1 MLRRTP
7 HPPTTPTHTHS
18 PLRYDSYSEKTF
30 SSTRCNRGRSSN
42 AFARTYVRTPMADD
56 GGIIAALPEDVLLQ
70 VLSRVAS
77 VKSLFMLAATCRRWL
92 RRFTDRAFLLDLWG
106 GQRAGDLLGFFFH
119 LQRIKVSTFGFL
131 PVPSSPLRPLA
142 SSGSSNS
149 VQPLAARRGVLLMRL
164 PITRLLFLSNP
175 VTGERHVVPRLEEY
189 SDLGPYKVTSY
200 AIVVSDDLAGKPQ
213 QPASSGRFTF
223 SQLLVT
229 TKHANSITMYVNSYS
244 AAGGWAAPAEFLDL
258 LRFSL
263 AGRSTPSAVVHRGA
277 AHWLCT
283 DDVASATRGD
293 RLYKLS
299 VEVGVPAAATP
310 RVSMTNLPVRA
321 GGATATLLCVGG
333 DGELTIACV
342 FPMHVRIWKQ
352 QRRGDGD
359 DDAAAW
365 RRDVMWMTLPAPYPY
380 CVPLMHGLDMGSVAM
395 MYRSSGAVFVVDL
408 DKKVIDRAM
417 DCFLPLRIGR
427 EMDLPPVPYEMDL
440 VEFFLL
446 QLGGLCGGG
455 STSTG

>member
-1 MLRRTP
+1 
-7 HPPTTPTHTHS
+7 
-18 PLRYDSYSEKTF
+18 
-30 SSTRCNRGRSSN
+30 
-42 AFARTYVRTPMADD
+42 MADD

-175 VTGERHVVPRLEEY
+175 VTGERHV
-189 SDLGPYKVTSY
+189 
-200 AIVVSDDLAGKPQ
+200 
-213 QPASSGRFTF
+213 
-223 SQLLVT
+223 LLVT